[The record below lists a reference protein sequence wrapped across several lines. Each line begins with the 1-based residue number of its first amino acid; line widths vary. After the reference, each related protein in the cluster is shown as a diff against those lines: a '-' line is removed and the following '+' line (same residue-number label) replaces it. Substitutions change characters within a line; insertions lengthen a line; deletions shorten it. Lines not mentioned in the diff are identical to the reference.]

1 MKITLI
7 SYGIAKDIIGS
18 REMDYEIP
26 EPASVESLLAS
37 LSERYPKL
45 GDLSSLRV
53 AINSEY
59 APGNQPIS
67 PKDEV
72 VLIPPVSGG

>member
-7 SYGIAKDIIGS
+7 AYGIAKDILGS
-18 REMDYEIP
+18 REIDYEIP

-37 LSERYPKL
+37 LARQYPKF

-59 APGNQPIS
+59 APGDQPIS
-67 PKDEV
+67 SKDEV

>member
-7 SYGIAKDIIGS
+7 AYGIAKEIIGS
-18 REMDYEIP
+18 REISYEIS
-26 EPASVESLLAS
+26 EPASVKTLLEK
-37 LSERYPKL
+37 LEKDYPRL
-45 GDLSSLRV
+45 HGLSSLRV

-59 APGNQPIS
+59 ALGNQAILAM
-67 PKDEV
+67 DEV